1 MLPHRCLRQGTEEIN
16 RTTLKTP
23 HLELLQAI
31 TASTGVLLRTLQ
43 YSENKKVERV
53 MCLFKLI
60 MQQRSENNPQIPLS
74 HLPKSLI
81 LSILKTLIYDVAN
94 VGMYCKHLG
103 LKVTSCT

>member
-43 YSENKKVERV
+43 YSEQKGGKSNVSLQTHNAAEVGKQSPDSIKSSPKITYPE
-53 MCLFKLI
+53 
-60 MQQRSENNPQIPLS
+60 
-74 HLPKSLI
+74 HLEDAHI
-81 LSILKTLIYDVAN
+81 
-94 VGMYCKHLG
+94 
-103 LKVTSCT
+103 